1 MSQIIIHMYIFTY
14 LMINF
19 RNFIDDVGSE
29 IDKTRQKFGIMN
41 AQRTE
46 LPPGE
51 FSVLYD
57 SCIVNLLTIKSCS
70 VTWLLNFSFLCSFFF
85 CSPL

>member
-1 MSQIIIHMYIFTY
+1 MYIYTY
-14 LMINF
+14 LVIIF

-41 AQRTE
+41 AQRSE

-51 FSVLYD
+51 FNVQYN
-57 SCIVNLLTIKSCS
+57 SCKSFDHK
-70 VTWLLNFSFLCSFFF
+70 VMFSYMAA
-85 CSPL
+85 

>member
-1 MSQIIIHMYIFTY
+1 MYIYTY
-14 LMINF
+14 LVIIFNIIF

-41 AQRTE
+41 AQRSE

-51 FSVLYD
+51 FNV
-57 SCIVNLLTIKSCS
+57 
-70 VTWLLNFSFLCSFFF
+70 
-85 CSPL
+85 

>member
-1 MSQIIIHMYIFTY
+1 MWFNKLNVKRVDWKSHFEKWLWKVYLLEYTYMSLIIIHMYIYTY
-14 LMINF
+14 LVIIF

-41 AQRTE
+41 AQQSE

-51 FSVLYD
+51 
-57 SCIVNLLTIKSCS
+57 
-70 VTWLLNFSFLCSFFF
+70 LNV
-85 CSPL
+85 

>member
-1 MSQIIIHMYIFTY
+1 MYIYMYTY
-14 LMINF
+14 LVIIF

-41 AQRTE
+41 AQRSE

-51 FSVLYD
+51 FNVYRG
-57 SCIVNLLTIKSCS
+57 
-70 VTWLLNFSFLCSFFF
+70 
-85 CSPL
+85 

>member
-1 MSQIIIHMYIFTY
+1 MYIYTY
-14 LMINF
+14 LVIIF

-41 AQRTE
+41 AQRSE

-51 FSVLYD
+51 FNVYN
-57 SCIVNLLTIKSCS
+57 SCKSFDHK
-70 VTWLLNFSFLCSFFF
+70 VMFSYMAA
-85 CSPL
+85 

>member
-1 MSQIIIHMYIFTY
+1 MWFNKLNVKRVDWKSHFEKVIMKGVSFGIYIYVLDHHPHVHISYLVII
-14 LMINF
+14 F

-41 AQRTE
+41 AQRSE

-51 FSVLYD
+51 FNV
-57 SCIVNLLTIKSCS
+57 
-70 VTWLLNFSFLCSFFF
+70 
-85 CSPL
+85 